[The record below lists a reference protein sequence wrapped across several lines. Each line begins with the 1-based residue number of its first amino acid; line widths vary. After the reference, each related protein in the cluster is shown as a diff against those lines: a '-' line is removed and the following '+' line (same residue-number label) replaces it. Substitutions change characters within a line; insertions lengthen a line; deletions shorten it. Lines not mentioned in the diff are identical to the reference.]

1 MANKRYAYRV
11 LYGDKVIEKID
22 VVAEDKD
29 AADDEAN
36 TIALDKFMVKLE
48 EVIEE
53 G

>member
-1 MANKRYAYRV
+1 MSKRYIYKV

-29 AADDEAN
+29 DADGKAN

-53 G
+53 E